1 MLPQQA
7 RILELQ
13 PLCRS
18 RLHHKSARSAVVNAR
33 ALSANPATRHS
44 SIVAAT
50 TAGTCSVVRSTTAE
64 TTDRACQSYPKCVG
78 IQLPKDTAQDK
89 KTTSSTPYRTSSFS
103 WKLCSSCG

>member
-1 MLPQQA
+1 MLPQ
-7 RILELQ
+7 RERLLVLQ

-18 RLHHKSARSAVVNAR
+18 HLHHKSARSAVVNAR

-64 TTDRACQSYPKCVG
+64 TTDRERQNPHRNRVG
-78 IQLPKDTAQDK
+78 TIRQF
-89 KTTSSTPYRTSSFS
+89 R
-103 WKLCSSCG
+103 